1 MHHLREHSC
10 HSEVNVHSPKIY
22 YWLIHDY
29 GFACS

>member
-10 HSEVNVHSPKIY
+10 HSDFNVHSPKNY